1 MKSLW
6 KRSCVKT
13 TDIRNFAG
21 CSIHMRLGVLGK
33 IIFRKHNGAM
43 MIIKN
48 KKQKRILLVC
58 MLSLCC
64 ISGCMHKTVEKYEA
78 EINDQIVLVES
89 KTEALY
95 KNKELIFTLK
105 QPITEEYSVLYKCS
119 SVINEQGLLVSD
131 QGLSVFTSIMKNDTV
146 IANDLNHVGIANI
159 DSKLSVNDK
168 NQLILQT
175 SVNYDHNAGD
185 IAFHYLKFI
194 TFALIQEKDTYTIRI
209 EDVRGD

>member
-21 CSIHMRLGVLGK
+21 CSIHMRLDVLGK

-48 KKQKRILLVC
+48 NKQKRMLLLC
-58 MLSLCC
+58 LLSLCC
-64 ISGCMHKTVEKYEA
+64 IGGCMHKVEKYEA
-78 EINDQIVLVES
+78 GTNDQIVLVES

-95 KNKELIFTLK
+95 KNQELFFTLK

-119 SVINEQGLLVSD
+119 CVINEKGLLVSD

-146 IANDLNHVGIANI
+146 LADDTNHVGIANI
-159 DSKLSVNDK
+159 DSKLTVNDK

-185 IAFHYLKFI
+185 IKFHYLKFI
-194 TFALIQEKDTYTIRI
+194 TIALKQDKDTYTIRI